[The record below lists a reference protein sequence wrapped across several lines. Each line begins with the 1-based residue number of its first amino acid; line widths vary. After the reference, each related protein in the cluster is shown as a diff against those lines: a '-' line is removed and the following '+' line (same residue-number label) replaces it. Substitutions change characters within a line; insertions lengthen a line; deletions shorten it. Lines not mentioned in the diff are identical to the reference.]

1 MKNESYATTK
11 IMDKAALWPD
21 KRPLLGQLDIELTE
35 RCNNNCIHCYINLP
49 AGDRAAREREMSTG
63 EVQRILDEAAALGC
77 LTVRFTGGEP
87 LLRPDF
93 EELYLHARRLGLKV
107 LLFTNGT
114 LITPHLAD
122 LLARVPPLAPI
133 SITVYGMKQASYEAV
148 TRALGAFEAFWRGTH
163 LLLERGVPFE
173 VKCALLPPNKG
184 EIDEFEAWAATLPGM
199 DRPPGYV
206 LSLDLRTRRDSEE
219 KNRRIRALRL
229 SSEEGLAVL
238 TRRREQYL
246 EEMRAFCAR
255 FTRPPGDRL
264 FSCGAGRESGC
275 VDAYGRFQL
284 CMQCRHPD
292 TVYELRSTR
301 RLSSPRRGCIETQRA
316 TCAGPL
322 GLDTSLRSYSTGA
335 CSERSRRDEGGRSLH
350 DALTDFFPQARE
362 LRATNPDYLARCARC
377 FLKGLCDQCPAKS
390 WQEHGTL
397 DTPVEYLCQVAHAKA
412 RFFGLLAEGEMA
424 WEVENWR
431 ERIRLFT
438 EQEA

>member
-1 MKNESYATTK
+1 MENESYVITET
-11 IMDKAALWPD
+11 MDEAALWPD
-21 KRPLLGQLDIELTE
+21 KRPLLRQLDIELTE
-35 RCNNNCIHCYINLP
+35 RCNNNCIHCYINRP
-49 AGDRAAREREMSTG
+49 SGDRAAREREMSTG

-77 LTVRFTGGEP
+77 LQVRFTGGEP

-93 EELYLHARRLGLKV
+93 EELYLHARRLGLRV
-107 LLFTNGT
+107 LLFTNAT

-122 LLARVPPLAPI
+122 LLARVPPLEPI
-133 SITVYGMKQASYEAV
+133 SITVYGMKRASYEAV
-148 TRALGAFEAFWRGTH
+148 TRAPGTFEAFWRGVH
-163 LLLERGVPFE
+163 LLLERGVPFK
-173 VKCALLPPNKG
+173 VKGALLPPNKG
-184 EIDEFEAWAATLPGM
+184 EMDEFEAWAATLPGM
-199 DRPPGYV
+199 ARPPGYV
-206 LSLDLRTRRDSEE
+206 LFLDLRTRRDSEE
-219 KNRRIRALRL
+219 KNRLIKSLRL
-229 SSEEGLAVL
+229 SPEEGLAVL
-238 TRRREQYL
+238 TRRRDEYL

-275 VDAYGRFQL
+275 VDAYGCFQL

-292 TVYELRSTR
+292 AVYELRSTHRLSKPR
-301 RLSSPRRGCIETQRA
+301 RLSSRRRIETKRA
-316 TCAGPL
+316 TYAGSL
-322 GLDTSLRSYSTGA
+322 GLDTGHKVRGPTRPALNVI
-335 CSERSRRDEGGRSLH
+335 GGLE
-350 DALTDFFPQARE
+350 DALTNFFPQVRE

-412 RFFGLLAEGEMA
+412 RYLGLLADGETA

>member
-11 IMDKAALWPD
+11 TMDEAALWPD
-21 KRPLLGQLDIELTE
+21 KRPLLRRLDIELTE
-35 RCNNNCIHCYINLP
+35 RCNNNCIHCYINRP
-49 AGDRAAREREMSTG
+49 ANDRAAREREMSTG
-63 EVQRILDEAAALGC
+63 EVQAILDEAATLGC

-107 LLFTNGT
+107 ILFTNAT

-122 LLARVPPLAPI
+122 VLARVPPLEPV
-133 SITVYGMKQASYEAV
+133 SITVYGMKRASYEAV
-148 TRALGAFEAFWRGTH
+148 TRAPGTFEAFWRGMH

-184 EIDEFEAWAATLPGM
+184 EMDEFEAWAATLPGM
-199 DRPPGYV
+199 ARPPGYV

-229 SSEEGLAVL
+229 SPEEGLAML

-264 FSCGAGRESGC
+264 FSCGAGKESGC

-292 TVYELRSTR
+292 AVYGLRDSSHCHCEPR
-301 RLSSPRRGCIETQRA
+301 SGEAIPNEHAEIASSPELLLAMTRGT
-316 TCAGPL
+316 
-322 GLDTSLRSYSTGA
+322 
-335 CSERSRRDEGGRSLH
+335 LH
-350 DALTDFFPQARE
+350 DALTNFFPQARE
-362 LRATNPDYLARCARC
+362 MRATNPDYLARCARC

-397 DTPVEYLCQVAHAKA
+397 DTPVDYLCQVAHAKA
-412 RFFGLLAEGEMA
+412 RYLGLLAEGEMA
-424 WEVENWR
+424 WEVEDWR